1 MGAAPADL
9 LPLGVVT
16 GTHGLRGDLRVR
28 PLTDD
33 SSVLLAAREVFFRDR
48 QGALSAFRVAAAKP
62 HKAGLL
68 LRLQGRESIEA
79 VQSMVG
85 SEVLMP
91 RAELPELTDEEFYW
105 FELEG
110 MSVVDRRCGELGV
123 LEEMFSTAAH
133 DIYVVRGR
141 YGEVLVP
148 AVAAF
153 VVEVDRE
160 GRRLLVDLPEGL
172 VPEKDEV

>member
-1 MGAAPADL
+1 MGAAPGDL
-9 LPLGVVT
+9 LQLGVVT

-33 SSVLLAAREVFFRDR
+33 SSALLAAREVFLRDR
-48 QGALSAFRVAAAKP
+48 QGVLTAFQVTAVKA

-68 LRLQGRESIEA
+68 LRLQGRENIDA
-79 VQSMVG
+79 VQMMVG
-85 SEVLMP
+85 CEVLMH
-91 RAELPELTDEEFYW
+91 RGDLPDLTDEEFYW

-110 MSVVDRRCGELGV
+110 LRVVDRRCGELGV

-141 YGEVLVP
+141 YGEVLIP
-148 AVAAF
+148 AVAEF
-153 VVEVDRE
+153 VVEIDRE
-160 GRRLLVDLPEGL
+160 GRRMLVDLPEGL
-172 VPEKDEV
+172 VPEKDEI